1 MSMAEHPLKLIL
13 DTSIYIPFINQGIAH
28 PVLDLPRRQPLL
40 YMSAV
45 VVEELYAGALD
56 APSEKL
62 IYTLFDAF
70 ASLGRLIT
78 PDAADWQKTGKV
90 VAKLGQKYGFERQFL
105 SRITHDIL
113 IALTARR
120 IGAMVVTGNTRDF
133 IRIREFVDFK
143 MHGR

>member
-1 MSMAEHPLKLIL
+1 MAEHPLKLIL

-28 PVLDLPRRQPLL
+28 PALDLPQRQPIL

-56 APSEKL
+56 APSGKL
-62 IYTLFDAF
+62 IDKLFDAF
-70 ASLGRLIT
+70 ASLGRLIA
-78 PDAADWQKTGKV
+78 PDSADWQKTGKI
-90 VAKLGQKYGFERQFL
+90 VAKLGQKYGFEQKFL
-105 SRITHDIL
+105 SRLTHDIL

-143 MHGR
+143 LHGA

>member
-1 MSMAEHPLKLIL
+1 MAEHPLKLIL

-28 PVLDLPRRQPLL
+28 PALDHPRRQPIL

-56 APSEKL
+56 APSEQL
-62 IYTLFDAF
+62 IDKLFDTF
-70 ASLGRLIT
+70 SSLGRLIA
-78 PDAADWQKTGKV
+78 PDTADWQKTGKI
-90 VAKLGQKYGFERQFL
+90 VAKLGQKYGFEQKFL
-105 SRITHDIL
+105 SRLTHDIL

-133 IRIREFVDFK
+133 IRIRKFVDFK